1 MEIIPAGRVT
11 RCKYCNKPISWQT
24 SFKTNRA
31 YPTDVYALNGQDV
44 TKRTLFHKCLPEN
57 VARCKAAQ
65 QQLPFQPTA
74 KPTPEP
80 ATPASYQPENDTQAA
95 KKRAMQAFIEAANE
109 PQLRQALRVIF
120 NRQTSSEQSMEATV
134 EQNKVGFGGNDAEI
148 LSNIYKGTERYGFLK
163 GKQVDLVRRR
173 LKRYHRQLVDG
184 LAKGEW
190 AI

>member
-1 MEIIPAGRVT
+1 
-11 RCKYCNKPISWQT
+11 
-24 SFKTNRA
+24 
-31 YPTDVYALNGQDV
+31 
-44 TKRTLFHKCLPEN
+44 
-57 VARCKAAQ
+57 
-65 QQLPFQPTA
+65 
-74 KPTPEP
+74 
-80 ATPASYQPENDTQAA
+80 
-95 KKRAMQAFIEAANE
+95 MQAFIEAANE